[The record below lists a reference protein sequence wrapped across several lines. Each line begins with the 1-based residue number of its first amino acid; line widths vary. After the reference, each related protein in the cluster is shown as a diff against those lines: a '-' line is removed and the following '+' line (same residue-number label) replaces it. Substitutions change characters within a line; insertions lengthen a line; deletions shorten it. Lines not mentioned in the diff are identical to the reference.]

1 MSPSV
6 RRFLYYQFPAILW
19 AVVIFGASSIPEV
32 QLPSIVRHFNDKFL
46 HAVTFFVFGILIYRA
61 IYPSHSTREFRWKFI
76 LLAILVVVIY
86 GISDEFHQ
94 SFVPGRTP
102 DVNDA
107 AADSL
112 GGLLA
117 AVTIFLLSL
126 RKKPVR

>member
-1 MSPSV
+1 M
-6 RRFLYYQFPAILW
+6 
-19 AVVIFGASSIPEV
+19 IFTASSIPEV
-32 QLPSIVRHFNDKFL
+32 QLPSIVRHVNDKIL
-46 HAVTFFVFGILIYRA
+46 HAGTFYVFGILIYRA
-61 IYPSHSTREFRWKFI
+61 IYPSHTTREFQWKFI
-76 LLAILVVVIY
+76 VLAIVAVIIY

-102 DVNDA
+102 DVDDA

-117 AVTIFLLSL
+117 AATIFVLSL